1 MIRSVL
7 KYVGL
12 SLLVALICYVAFSLI
27 YTSGKERAL
36 KAENR
41 YLEEHYQSLLERS
54 NLVDDVLEGLEARDR
69 QIYNNIFDID
79 PPTAEMLYGADP
91 EQRLEQFY
99 SESEQ
104 QLIDESGVVL
114 DDLYHTAAQVDRQI
128 RAISEQLENE
138 NFNKN
143 NFPSVIP
150 LRNFTIAQTGAT
162 VGRKINPFFKS
173 LATHSGIDLMAP
185 YGTEVIATAGGTVVE
200 VLRQG
205 GGMGN
210 MVIIDHGN
218 GLRSVYAHLSDIYV
232 AINQKVA
239 RGKVVGKVGASGAAF
254 TTALHYEVR
263 KSGRAVD
270 PVNYFFGSL
279 SPATY
284 SEMLLIAGT
293 AGQPLD

>member
-1 MIRSVL
+1 MRSVL
-7 KYVGL
+7 KYIGL
-12 SLLVALICYVAFSLI
+12 SLLAALICYVAYSLVF
-27 YTSGKERAL
+27 TSGRERAL
-36 KAENR
+36 MAENG
-41 YLEEHYQSLLERS
+41 YLSEHYDNLLERS
-54 NLVDDVLEGLEARDR
+54 DLVDDVLEGLELRDR

-79 PPTAEMLYGADP
+79 PPTAEMLYGSDP
-91 EQRLEQFY
+91 QQRLEQFY
-99 SESEQ
+99 AESEQ
-104 QLIDESGVVL
+104 QLIDESGAVL
-114 DDLYHTAAQVDRQI
+114 EGLCSTAAQVDRQI
-128 RAISEQLENE
+128 RAINEQLESE

-173 LATHSGIDLMAP
+173 MAVHTGIDLMAA
-185 YGTEVIATAGGTVVE
+185 YGTEVIATGAGTVVE

-218 GLRSVYAHLSDIYV
+218 GLRSVYAHLSEIYV

-254 TTALHYEVR
+254 TTTLHYEVR

-293 AGQPLD
+293 AGQSLD